1 MSLRSAAA
9 ALLLVAVFVVA
20 QWSDVIMITYYNAT
34 PVRMCALDVSDK
46 CVYVIKPNMTLYD
59 PNKTSIFWMYYN
71 PKTSPPTWVYGGSV
85 PDTALLQALY
95 YNTGQKPSLS
105 VDMPLAGYIYSPYSF
120 YLDGMSADRL
130 TVCGINSYMMPVSAG
145 RHTLT
150 SFTPP
155 VYFLEPRTCT
165 SYLLVGLISSV
176 RNATMPWGLVYVI
189 HMPTARRALS
199 ATRFNGTAHIYN
211 VNINGDSIGDL
222 WPVGRGV
229 YLGNGTYLPT
239 IATSAGY
246 KLDKWLR
253 YGPVPHANFSSLR
266 VSSRDVW
273 FYTIGPSPSDG
284 AALIRPPPKMRE
296 LAYIAEG
303 SAGYLIFDSPYA
315 YVTQFDSVISGS
327 PQKSV
332 VIYAQRY
339 SLVEVAVYNGT
350 HIFNART
357 LACPAYTAT
366 PPLVAAFA
374 YNLSKELELCN
385 SRADTI
391 YVALYVNGLYFN
403 FIDRLD
409 PGQCRRVRFDGT
421 KSSSDI
427 IYYFYNSSATLCLKA
442 SSLQGALFSVRGLAP
457 WYRYYVMSDNTVR
470 QGPPISPDFDYYSAW
485 LDITKW
491 LAQQYNATLN
501 ALLNLLKQ
509 QQQQQQYNATQALQ
523 SFIASQSRLIGTI
536 KVDSATSTWLR
547 TTLNELQKWRVAGSS
562 ASFGAVSLPAVPT
575 AVAPAA
581 AAAVAVAWAAS
592 RRDDDVAT
600 TAAVAGIA
608 LALFGILMTLIY
620 GTSSLTLVALG
631 VIVAAATAAWRRIS

>member
-20 QWSDVIMITYYNAT
+20 QWSDLIMITYYNAT
-34 PVRMCALDVSDK
+34 PVKMCALDAPAR

-71 PKTSPPTWVYGGSV
+71 PKTSPPTWIYGGSA
-85 PDTALLQALY
+85 PNTALLQALY

-105 VDMPLAGYIYSPYSF
+105 VDIPLAGYIYSSYSF
-120 YLDGMSADRL
+120 YLDGRSADKL
-130 TVCGINSYMMPVSAG
+130 TICGINNYYFTPVSAG
-145 RHTLT
+145 IHTLT

-155 VYFLEPRTCT
+155 VYFLVPKTCT
-165 SYLLVGLISSV
+165 SYLLAGLTSNV
-176 RNATMPWGLVYVI
+176 VNATMPWGLVYVI
-189 HMPTARRALS
+189 HMPTARRLLS
-199 ATRFNGTAHIYN
+199 ATQINGTAHIYN
-211 VNINGDSIGDL
+211 VNINGGSIGDL

-246 KLDKWLR
+246 KLDKWLW
-253 YGPVPHANFSSLR
+253 YGPVPHANFSSLGL
-266 VSSRDVW
+266 SSRAVW

-284 AALIRPPPKMRE
+284 VALIRPPLKMRE

-315 YVTQFDSVISGS
+315 YVTQFDSILSGS

-339 SLVEVAVYNGT
+339 SLVEVAVNNGT

-357 LACPAYTAT
+357 LACPAYTTT
-366 PPLVAAFA
+366 PPLVVAFV
-374 YNLSKELELCN
+374 YSISKELELCN
-385 SRADTI
+385 NRTDTI
-391 YVALYVNGLYFN
+391 YVVLYVNGKDYFN

-421 KSSSDI
+421 LSSSNI
-427 IYYFYNSSATLCLKA
+427 IYYFYSDAKTLCNKA
-442 SSLQGALFSVRGLAP
+442 SGLQGALFSVSGLAP
-457 WYRYYVMSDNTVR
+457 WFRYYVFSNNTVK
-470 QGPPISPDFDYYSAW
+470 QGGTILADYDYGVAW
-485 LDITKW
+485 SNLTML
-491 LAQQYNATLN
+491 LARLYNSTLN
-501 ALLNLLKQ
+501 ALKQ
-509 QQQQQQYNATQALQ
+509 ILQQTNATQALQ
-523 SFIASQSRLIGTI
+523 SFIASQPHVTGAI
-536 KVDSATSTWLR
+536 KVDSATSTWLK
-547 TTLNELQKWRVAGSS
+547 TTLNVLQKYQTVGSS

-581 AAAVAVAWAAS
+581 ATAVAVAWAAS

-631 VIVAAATAAWRRIS
+631 VIVAAAAAAWRRIT